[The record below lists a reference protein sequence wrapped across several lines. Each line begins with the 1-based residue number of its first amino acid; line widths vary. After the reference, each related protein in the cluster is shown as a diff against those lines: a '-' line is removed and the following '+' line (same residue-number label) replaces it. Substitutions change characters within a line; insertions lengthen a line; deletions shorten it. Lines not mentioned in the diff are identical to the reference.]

1 MKLSSDIVELEKLAE
16 ASKNVRSRFERHW
29 YLNMAF
35 YNGNQWV
42 FWNNGRLD
50 APKLPKHRLLVVDN
64 RILPVV
70 QTRIAKKTKQR
81 PVWTVTPNSPD
92 DSDIEAAKLGEIVM
106 EDMWRRLSMFE
117 KLNDVLMWAEVCAS
131 GFWKCYFDPTLGPK
145 AEFVVGEDDKPLMD
159 ENGRMMR
166 AEEVPPQILEQ
177 FNAKTKVIAQGEIC
191 IEVRSPF
198 MILPDPLA
206 QRLDDCEWIIEETV
220 QSEEYV
226 KAHYNVEVEGDTD
239 ASEGPADGR
248 TFPTYTESSGTS
260 AYKGVKVS
268 EFWAKPSSTFP
279 NGKYVVWVKNEK
291 LVEADNEYQELPYV
305 MFAGVPSP
313 GRFWPTS
320 IVEQLRDPQIELNKI
335 RSQIL
340 ENAQRI
346 GNPSLL
352 KNKLANVEY
361 SGVPGE
367 EVLYD
372 DITQNSVP
380 SFLQPP
386 EVPVYVRELIDR
398 IEASMREISG
408 QHEVSSSQV
417 PAGVTAASAINLL
430 LEQDDTRLGP
440 SIQDMENALSKA
452 GQFILNMAAKHYTE
466 ERMITLAGEEG
477 DYDVQGFRGNMLK
490 NNTAV
495 EVQAGSMMPV
505 SKAAKQAAM
514 RDQLTMFIQN
524 GVPLEPRIMRKAFR
538 DMEVGGL
545 EVLFADLTEGLR
557 QVKRENRM
565 MYRGQGLPINSFDD
579 DELHIAEHEEE
590 MRSSRYFKL
599 MMENP
604 QAAQI
609 LEDHVMLHRNRLQEA
624 QEAQQQQEME
634 MMQAQAGIQT
644 TSDLTTQGQKDE
656 ADLQRLRLEQIFAER
671 DAERDAQL
679 KLRQIDSQERIAAQR
694 NQGGNSNPNRR

>member
-1 MKLSSDIVELEKLAE
+1 MKLSSDIQELENFAQ
-16 ASKNVRSRFERHW
+16 ASKDIRSRFEKHW

-50 APKLPKHRLLVVDN
+50 TPKLPKHRLLIVDN

-81 PVWTVTPNSPD
+81 PIWTVTPNSPD
-92 DSDIEAAKLGEIVM
+92 DSDIDAAKLGEVVM

-117 KLNDVLMWAEVCAS
+117 KLNDVLMWADIAAA
-131 GFWKCYFDPTLGPK
+131 GFWKCYWDPTAGEK
-145 AEFVVGEDDKPLMD
+145 AEFVLGPDGKPLTD
-159 ENGRMMR
+159 DNGRMMKTD
-166 AEEVPPQILEQ
+166 EVPPELLQK
-177 FNAKTKVIAQGEIC
+177 FGAKTKVIAQGEIC

-239 ASEGPADGR
+239 TTEGPADGR
-248 TFPTYTESSGTS
+248 TFPTYTESSGSS
-260 AYKGVKVS
+260 AYQGVKVK

-279 NGKYVVWVKNEK
+279 QGKYVVWVKNQK
-291 LVEADNEYQELPYV
+291 LHEDDNYYNDLPYV
-305 MFAGVPSP
+305 MFTGVPSP

-352 KNKLANVEY
+352 KNKMANVEY

-386 EVPVYVRELIDR
+386 EMPAYVRELIDR
-398 IEASMREISG
+398 NEASIREISG

-440 SIQDMENALSKA
+440 AIQDMENALSKA
-452 GQFILNMAAKHYTE
+452 GQFILNMAAKYYTE
-466 ERMITLAGEEG
+466 ERMLTRAGEEG
-477 DYDVQGFRGNMLK
+477 DYDIQGFRGNMLK

-557 QVKRENRM
+557 QCKRENR
-565 MYRGQGLPINSFDD
+565 YLYQGMQLPINSFDD
-579 DELHIAEHEEE
+579 DDLHISEHEEE
-590 MRSSRYFKL
+590 MRSSRYFR
-599 MMENP
+599 MMIENP
-604 QAAQI
+604 QAAEIFEQ
-609 LEDHVMLHRNRLQEA
+609 HVMLHRDRRAQA
-624 QEAQQQQEME
+624 QEQEQQQQLEMA
-634 MMQAQAGIQT
+634 QAQSGMQT
-644 TSDLTTQGQKDE
+644 QSTLATQGQDNQAE
-656 ADLQRLRLEQIFAER
+656 MERLTLQQHFQELESQR
-671 DAERDAQL
+671 NAQL
-679 KLRQIDSQERIAAQR
+679 KLRQIQAQERIAAQR
-694 NQGGNSNPNRR
+694 NSQGPPRNG

>member
-1 MKLSSDIVELEKLAE
+1 MKLASDISTLQNLATS
-16 ASKNVRSRFERHW
+16 SKDIRSRFEKHW

-50 APKLPKHRLLVVDN
+50 TPKLPKHRLLIVDN

-81 PVWTVTPNSPD
+81 PIWTVTPNSPD
-92 DSDIEAAKLGEIVM
+92 DSDIDAAKLGEIVM
-106 EDMWRRLSMFE
+106 EDMWRKLHMFE
-117 KLNDVLMWAEVCAS
+117 KLNDVLMWADICAA
-131 GFWKCYFDPTLGPK
+131 GFWKCYWDPTVGPK
-145 AEFVVGEDDKPLMD
+145 AEFIVGPDDKPMMD
-159 ENGRMMR
+159 DNGRPMK
-166 AEEVPPQILEQ
+166 AQDVPPEIIKQYGM
-177 FNAKTKVIAQGEIC
+177 KTKAIAQGEIC

-206 QRLDDCEWIIEETV
+206 QRLDEAEWIIEETV

-226 KAHYNVEVEGDTD
+226 KAHYDVEMEGDTD
-239 ASEGPADGR
+239 STEGPADGR

-260 AYKGVKVS
+260 SYQGIKVS

-279 NGKYVVWVKNEK
+279 KGKYVVWAKNQILHED
-291 LVEADNEYQELPYV
+291 DNYYGALPYV
-305 MFAGVPSP
+305 MFSGVPSP

-367 EVLYD
+367 EVYFD

-386 EVPVYVRELIDR
+386 EMPAYVRELIDR
-398 IEASMREISG
+398 NEASIREISG

-440 SIQDMENALSKA
+440 AIQDMENALSIA
-452 GQFILNMAAKHYTE
+452 GQFILNMAAKYYTE
-466 ERMITLAGEEG
+466 ERMITVTGEEG
-477 DYDVQGFRGNMLK
+477 DYDIQGFRGNMLK

-557 QVKRENRM
+557 QCKREHRF
-565 MYRGQGLPINSFDD
+565 MYRGLPIPINIQDD
-579 DELHIAEHEEE
+579 DDLHIEEHKEE
-590 MRSSRYFKL
+590 MRSSRFFNLTLQNDPAVQIFEQHLALHMQRKDD
-599 MMENP
+599 
-604 QAAQI
+604 AAQA
-609 LEDHVMLHRNRLQEA
+609 E
-624 QEAQQQQEME
+624 QQQQMQ
-634 MMQAQAGIQT
+634 MAQAQAGIETQST
-644 TSDLTTQGQKDE
+644 LTTQGQDNKAELDRL
-656 ADLQRLRLEQIFAER
+656 ALQQHFAEIESQR
-671 DAERDAQL
+671 NAQL
-679 KLRQIDSQERIAAQR
+679 KLRQIQAQERMAQLR
-694 NQGGNSNPNRR
+694 SNGGNSGS

>member
-1 MKLSSDIVELEKLAE
+1 MKLSSDIQTLDNLAQ
-16 ASKNVRSRFERHW
+16 ASKDIRSRFEKHW

-35 YNGNQWV
+35 YNGNQWMY
-42 FWNNGRLD
+42 WNNGRLD
-50 APKLPKHRLLVVDN
+50 SPKLPKHRLLIVDN

-81 PVWTVTPNSPD
+81 PIWTVTPNSPD
-92 DSDIEAAKLGEIVM
+92 DSDIDAAKLGEVVM

-117 KLNDVLMWAEVCAS
+117 KLNDVLMWADVCAA
-131 GFWKCYFDPTLGPK
+131 GFWKCYWDPTAGPK
-145 AEFVVGEDDKPLMD
+145 TDFVVGPDGKPQMD
-159 ENGRMMR
+159 QNGRMMK
-166 AEEVPPQILEQ
+166 AEDLPPGLTEQ
-177 FNAKTKVIAQGEIC
+177 YGMKTQSIAQGEMC
-191 IEVRSPF
+191 LEVRSPF

-206 QRLDDCEWIIEETV
+206 HRLDECEWIIEETV

-239 ASEGPADGR
+239 TTEGPADGR

-268 EFWAKPSSTFP
+268 EFWAKPCSTFP
-279 NGKYVVWVKNEK
+279 NGKYVVWVKNQVLHE
-291 LVEADNEYQELPYV
+291 DNNYYNELPYV
-305 MFAGVPSP
+305 MFQGVASP

-352 KNKLANVEY
+352 KNKMANVEY

-372 DITQNSVP
+372 DITQNSIP
-380 SFLQPP
+380 SYLQPP
-386 EVPVYVRELIDR
+386 EMPVYVRELIDR
-398 IEASMREISG
+398 NEASIREISG

-440 SIQDMENALSKA
+440 AIQDMENALSKA
-452 GQFILNMAAKHYTE
+452 GQFILSMAAKYYTE
-466 ERMITLAGEEG
+466 ERMLTVAGEEG
-477 DYDVQGFRGNMLK
+477 DYDIQGFRGNMLK

-557 QVKRENRM
+557 QCKREQRF
-565 MYRGQGLPINSFDD
+565 MYRGMKIPINSFDD
-579 DELHIAEHEEE
+579 DNLHIQEHEEE
-590 MRSSRYFKL
+590 MRSSKYFKL
-599 MMENP
+599 MYEDP
-604 QAAQI
+604 ATAQI
-609 LEDHVMLHRNRLQEA
+609 LEDHVMLHRQRQADA
-624 QEAQQQQEME
+624 QKAQQDQELQMA
-634 MMQAQAGIQT
+634 QAQAGIQT
-644 TSDLTTQGQKDE
+644 QSTLQTQGQDNQAE
-656 ADLQRLRLEQIFAER
+656 MERLQLQSHFQELESQR
-671 DAERDAQL
+671 NAQL
-679 KLRQIDSQERIAAQR
+679 KLRQIQAQQQIAAQR
-694 NQGGNSNPNRR
+694 NNSGNSSGR

>member
-1 MKLSSDIVELEKLAE
+1 MKLSSDISTLQNLATS
-16 ASKNVRSRFERHW
+16 SKDIRSRFEKHW

-50 APKLPKHRLLVVDN
+50 TPKLPKHRLLIVDN

-81 PVWTVTPNSPD
+81 PIWTVTPNSPD
-92 DSDIEAAKLGEIVM
+92 DSDIDAAKLGEVVM
-106 EDMWRRLSMFE
+106 EDMWRKLHMFE
-117 KLNDVLMWAEVCAS
+117 KLNDVLMWADICAA
-131 GFWKCYFDPTLGPK
+131 GFWKCYWDPTLGPK
-145 AEFVVGEDDKPLMD
+145 AEFIVDPQGNPMTDD
-159 ENGRMMR
+159 NGRPMK
-166 AEEVPPQILEQ
+166 ADDVPPELVKQYGM
-177 FNAKTKVIAQGEIC
+177 KTKALAQGEIC

-206 QRLDDCEWIIEETV
+206 QRLDDAEWIIEETV

-226 KAHYNVEVEGDTD
+226 KAHYDVEMEGDTD
-239 ASEGPADGR
+239 STEGPADGR

-260 AYKGVKVS
+260 SYQGIKVS

-279 NGKYVVWVKNEK
+279 NGKYVVWAKNQVLHED
-291 LVEADNEYQELPYV
+291 DNYYGALPYV
-305 MFAGVPSP
+305 MFSGVPSP

-367 EVLYD
+367 EVYFD

-386 EVPVYVRELIDR
+386 EMPAYVRELIDR
-398 IEASMREISG
+398 NEASIREISG

-440 SIQDMENALSKA
+440 AIQDMENALSIA
-452 GQFILNMAAKHYTE
+452 GQFILNMAAKYYTE
-466 ERMITLAGEEG
+466 ERMITVTGEEG
-477 DYDVQGFRGNMLK
+477 DYDIQGFRGNMLK
-490 NNTAV
+490 NNTSV

-557 QVKRENRM
+557 QCKREHRF
-565 MYRGQGLPINSFDD
+565 MYRGLKIPINIQDD
-579 DELHIAEHEEE
+579 DDLHIEEHKEE
-590 MRSSRYFKL
+590 MRSSRFFNLQLKSDPAVEIFEKHL
-599 MMENP
+599 ALHMQRKDDAQ
-604 QAAQI
+604 QA
-609 LEDHVMLHRNRLQEA
+609 E
-624 QEAQQQQEME
+624 QQQQMQ
-634 MMQAQAGIQT
+634 MAQAQAGIETQST
-644 TSDLTTQGQKDE
+644 LATQGQDNE
-656 ADLQRLRLEQIFAER
+656 AEMNRLALQQHFSEIESQRN
-671 DAERDAQL
+671 AQL
-679 KLRQIDSQERIAAQR
+679 KLRQIQAQERMAQLR
-694 NQGGNSNPNRR
+694 SNGGNNG

>member
-1 MKLSSDIVELEKLAE
+1 MKLSSDISTLQNLAE
-16 ASKNVRSRFERHW
+16 ASKAVRTRFERHW

-50 APKLPKHRLLVVDN
+50 SPKLPKHRLLIVDN
-64 RILPVV
+64 RILPAI

-81 PVWTVTPNSPD
+81 PIWTVTPNSPD
-92 DSDIEAAKLGEIVM
+92 DSDIDAAKLGEIVM
-106 EDMWRRLSMFE
+106 EHMWRELHMFE
-117 KLNDVLMWAEVCAS
+117 KLNDVLMWADICAA
-131 GFWKCYFDPTLGPK
+131 GFWKCYWDPTKGPK
-145 AEFVVGEDDKPLMD
+145 AQYIIGPDDKPIQD
-159 ENGRMMR
+159 DSGRPMK
-166 AEEVPPQILEQ
+166 ADQIPSNLIQ
-177 FNAKTKVIAQGEIC
+177 QHGMKIKTIAQGEIC

-198 MILPDPLA
+198 MMLPDPLA

-226 KAHYNVEVEGDTD
+226 KAHYDVEMEGDTD
-239 ASEGPADGR
+239 TTEGPADGR
-248 TFPTYTESSGTS
+248 TFPTYTEASGTS
-260 AYKGVKVS
+260 AYQGIKVS

-279 NGKYVVWVKNEK
+279 NGKYVVWAKNQILHED
-291 LVEADNEYQELPYV
+291 DNYYNDLPYV
-305 MFAGVPSP
+305 MFTGVPSP

-367 EVLYD
+367 EVYYD

-380 SFLQPP
+380 SYLQPP
-386 EVPVYVRELIDR
+386 EMPVYVRELIDR
-398 IEASMREISG
+398 NEASIREISG

-440 SIQDMENALSKA
+440 AIQDMENALSLA
-452 GQFILNMAAKHYTE
+452 GQFILNMVAKYYTE
-466 ERMITLAGEEG
+466 ERMITVAGEEG

-538 DMEVGGL
+538 DMDVGGL

-557 QVKRENRM
+557 QVKREHRF
-565 MYRGQGLPINSFDD
+565 MYRGVPLPINIYDD
-579 DELHIAEHEEE
+579 DDLHIEEHKEE
-590 MRSSRYFKL
+590 MRSSRYFNLLLNGDPSTQIFEQHLALHMHRKD
-599 MMENP
+599 E
-604 QAAQI
+604 AAQ
-609 LEDHVMLHRNRLQEA
+609 
-624 QEAQQQQEME
+624 AQQQQQDNQLAQQTQLQTQSDMTTQSQKDSAEME
-634 MMQAQAGIQT
+634 
-644 TSDLTTQGQKDE
+644 
-656 ADLQRLRLEQIFAER
+656 RLRLQTHFSELESQ
-671 DAERDAQL
+671 RDAQL
-679 KLRQIDSQERIAAQR
+679 KLRQIQAQEKVAQQR
-694 NQGGNSNPNRR
+694 NSGGNNQN